1 VLVLGVLSGV
11 GWCEIKPVGAR
22 VGEGVATTTI
32 VTFSKIGSP
41 NCRLVLAVIVEL
53 PKVGSAQQYRGGGEG
68 GGGWTVPFATHSERK
83 VVTKESV
90 VIAESC
96 SSNDASISSGSE

>member
-11 GWCEIKPVGAR
+11 GWCEIKPVGAS

-32 VTFSKIGSP
+32 VTFSKIGAP

-53 PKVGSAQQYRGGGEG
+53 PKVGSAYCNRAG
-68 GGGWTVPFATHSERK
+68 GGGLDCTFCKTF
-83 VVTKESV
+83 
-90 VIAESC
+90 
-96 SSNDASISSGSE
+96 